1 MASKEPSNEPSKE
14 LGKDRLYQ
22 QDGPVTDFV
31 FDERVA
37 AVFTDMINRSVP
49 GYGTI
54 IAMIGT
60 LAERYAQP
68 SSFCYD
74 LGCSLGGA
82 TLAMRRQ
89 IKAADCGIVAIDNSP
104 AMIARCSE
112 ILEREPDAVP
122 VTLQCADILD
132 AEIREASLVV
142 LNFTLQFVA
151 PAQRAALMR
160 RIYAGMKPGGMLV
173 LSEKIH
179 FEDAELNALFIDLHH
194 RFKEQNGYTQTEISR
209 KRAAIEN
216 VLVPETLRAH
226 EARIRDAGFD
236 SFAVWFQCFNFAS
249 MVAVK
254 SAEKSAVSTEK

>member
-1 MASKEPSNEPSKE
+1 MTRKDNAR
-14 LGKDRLYQ
+14 DRLYQ

-54 IAMIGT
+54 VSMIGT

-68 SSFCYD
+68 SSLCYD
-74 LGCSLGGA
+74 LGCSLGAA
-82 TLAMRRQ
+82 TLAMRRH
-89 IKAADCGIVAIDNSP
+89 ITAADCSIVAVDNSP
-104 AMIARCSE
+104 AMIARCDD
-112 ILEREPDAVP
+112 ILAREPAGVP
-122 VTLQCADILD
+122 VTLRCADIFD
-132 AEIREASLVV
+132 TEIRNASFVV
-142 LNFTLQFVA
+142 LNFTLQFIE
-151 PAQRAALMR
+151 PAQRATLMR
-160 RIYAGMKPGGMLV
+160 RICEGMKPGGMLV

-194 RFKEQNGYTQTEISR
+194 RFKQQNGYTQTEISR

-226 EARIRDAGFD
+226 EVRIRDAGFG
-236 SFAVWFQCFNFAS
+236 SFAVGYQCFNFAS

-254 SAEKSAVSTEK
+254 

>member
-1 MASKEPSNEPSKE
+1 MT
-14 LGKDRLYQ
+14 GKDTLYQ
-22 QDGPVTDFV
+22 QGGPVTDFV

-54 IAMIGT
+54 LTMIGT
-60 LAERYAQP
+60 LAERYVQDD
-68 SSFCYD
+68 STCYD

-89 IKAADCGIVAIDNSP
+89 IRARRCGIVAIDNSP
-104 AMIARCSE
+104 AMIARCRD
-112 ILEREPDAVP
+112 ILASEPDGVP
-122 VTLQCADILD
+122 VSLQCADILGAD
-132 AEIREASLVV
+132 IANASFVV
-142 LNFTLQFVA
+142 LNFTLQFV
-151 PAQRAALMR
+151 PLQERAALIR
-160 RIYAGMKPGGMLV
+160 RICAGMKPGGMLV

-179 FEDAELNALFIDLHH
+179 VEDPELNALFIDLHH
-194 RFKEQNGYTQTEISR
+194 RFKEQNGYTRTEIAG

-226 EARIRDAGFD
+226 EARIRDAGFG

-249 MVAVK
+249 MVAIK
-254 SAEKSAVSTEK
+254 GAV

>member
-1 MASKEPSNEPSKE
+1 MKSSNTDKAA
-14 LGKDRLYQ
+14 GKDTLYR

-54 IAMIGT
+54 ITMIGT

-68 SSFCYD
+68 QSRCYD

-82 TLAMRRQ
+82 TLAMRRH
-89 IKAADCGIVAIDNSP
+89 IAAPGCEIVAVDNSP
-104 AMIARCSE
+104 AMIARF
-112 ILEREPDAVP
+112 REVLAGEPGTTP
-122 VTLQCADILD
+122 VTLECADILTT
-132 AEIREASLVV
+132 EIRAASFVV

-151 PAQRAALMR
+151 PARRAELIR
-160 RIYAGMKPGGMLV
+160 RIYQGMQPGGMLV

-179 FEDAELNALFIDLHH
+179 FEDAQLNALFSNLHH

-226 EARIRDAGFD
+226 EARIRAAGFA
-236 SFAVWFQCFNFAS
+236 SFAVWFQCFNF
-249 MVAVK
+249 
-254 SAEKSAVSTEK
+254 

>member
-1 MASKEPSNEPSKE
+1 MAGKEP
-14 LGKDRLYQ
+14 GKDTLYQ

-60 LAERYAQP
+60 FAERYAQP
-68 SSFCYD
+68 HSLCYD

-89 IKAADCGIVAIDNSP
+89 IKAAGCGIVAIDNSP
-104 AMIARCSE
+104 AMIARCRD
-112 ILEREPDAVP
+112 ILDREGGSVP
-122 VTLQCADILD
+122 VTLQCADILETD
-132 AEIREASLVV
+132 IRDASLVV
-142 LNFTLQFVA
+142 LNFTLQFIA
-151 PAQRAALMR
+151 PELRADLIR
-160 RIYAGMKPGGMLV
+160 KIHEGMKPGGMLV

-179 FEDAELNALFIDLHH
+179 FEDAQLNALFIDLHH

-226 EARIRDAGFD
+226 EARIRGAGFG

-254 SAEKSAVSTEK
+254 GAV

>member
-1 MASKEPSNEPSKE
+1 MSDRES
-14 LGKDRLYQ
+14 GKDTLYRHE
-22 QDGPVTDFV
+22 GPVTDFV

-68 SSFCYD
+68 DSRCYD

-82 TLAMRRQ
+82 TLALRRQ
-89 IKAADCGIVAIDNSP
+89 IRAPGCSIVAIDNSE
-104 AMIARCSE
+104 AMIARCRD
-112 ILEREPDAVP
+112 ILAREPAGAP

-132 AEIREASLVV
+132 VEIRDASFVV
-142 LNFTLQFVA
+142 LNFTLQFIA
-151 PAQRAALMR
+151 PALRAELMR
-160 RIYAGMKPGGMLV
+160 RICAGMKPGGMLV

-179 FEDAELNALFIDLHH
+179 FEDPQLNALFIDLHH

-226 EARIRDAGFD
+226 ETRIRAAGFA

-254 SAEKSAVSTEK
+254 A

>member
-1 MASKEPSNEPSKE
+1 M
-14 LGKDRLYQ
+14 KDTLYQ
-22 QDGPVTDFV
+22 QGGPVTDFV

-54 IAMIGT
+54 LTMIGT
-60 LAERYAQP
+60 LAERYVQP
-68 SSFCYD
+68 GSRCYD

-82 TLAMRRQ
+82 TLAMRRE
-89 IKAADCGIVAIDNSP
+89 IKAAGASIVAVDNSP
-104 AMIARCSE
+104 AMIARCRD
-112 ILEREPDAVP
+112 ILAREPNGVP
-122 VTLQCADILD
+122 VTLECADILTT
-132 AEIREASLVV
+132 EIRDASFVV
-142 LNFTLQFVA
+142 LNFTLQFIA
-151 PAQRAALMR
+151 PAQRAVLIRAIFEGMR
-160 RIYAGMKPGGMLV
+160 PGGMLV

-179 FEDAELNALFIDLHH
+179 FEDSGLNALFIDLHH
-194 RFKEQNGYTQTEISR
+194 RFKEQNGYTRTEIAA

-226 EARIRDAGFD
+226 EARLRDAGFA

-254 SAEKSAVSTEK
+254 GAV

>member
-1 MASKEPSNEPSKE
+1 MTSPES
-14 LGKDRLYQ
+14 GKDTLYQ
-22 QDGPVTDFV
+22 SEGPVMDFV

-54 IAMIGT
+54 VSMIGT
-60 LAERYAQP
+60 LAERYAQ
-68 SSFCYD
+68 SDSLCYD

-89 IKAADCGIVAIDNSP
+89 IRAPDCSIVAIDNSP
-104 AMIARCSE
+104 AMIARCSD
-112 ILEREPDAVP
+112 ILAREAERALPRETNGAP

-132 AEIREASLVV
+132 TDIRDASFVV
-142 LNFTLQFVA
+142 LNFTLQFIA
-151 PAQRAALMR
+151 PARRGELMR
-160 RIYAGMKPGGMLV
+160 KIFDGMKPGGMLV

-179 FEDAELNALFIDLHH
+179 FEDAALNALFVDLHH

-226 EARIRDAGFD
+226 EARIRDAGFG

-254 SAEKSAVSTEK
+254 GA